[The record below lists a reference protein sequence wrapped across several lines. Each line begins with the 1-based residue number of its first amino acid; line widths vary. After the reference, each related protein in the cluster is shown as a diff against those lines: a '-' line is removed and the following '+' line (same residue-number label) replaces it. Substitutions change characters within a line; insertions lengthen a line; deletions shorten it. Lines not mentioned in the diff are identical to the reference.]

1 MCVLWRRLRTRLSEV
16 REENTLFRLGSVIL
30 MATATLGFGQ
40 SNYQRAPDPIGAM
53 IDAPLTPVVKLSPNL
68 KWALLTEYPGMMP
81 LAELAEP
88 ELRLAGL
95 RFKPGIN
102 GPSRVLYGARI
113 WFRNLTELT
122 ELPIQ
127 GIPNGSKLAFSRW
140 SPDGQRLAFCI
151 NDGNGFSLWTASVDA
166 PVAHQI
172 SLSTRLNAVLG
183 SPFQWL
189 PDSQQLLCLTIPA
202 DRGDCPMALA
212 VPDGP
217 VVHESLGRIAPA
229 RTYQDLLKNPH
240 DELVFA
246 YYLQSQL
253 ECVNLGGDVTD
264 LGSRNLISS
273 FEASPNGEFILVEIL
288 HTPFSYAVPASRFPK
303 RVEIWDRQ
311 GNLVKT
317 LVDLPLQDQIPIAF
331 GSVAVGPRSYG
342 WRSDSPATLFWVEAL
357 DGGDASKPAEWRDKI
372 MLWEAPFTVSPQ
384 VLLQLALR
392 FERVDWGND
401 HLAIVHEWWWSTRKA
416 RAWKVQPQQPA
427 DKAEVLWDRSW
438 EDRYGDPGVPVTRSN
453 AAGHDV
459 LQFAA
464 DGKSIFLFGE
474 GASSEGDRP
483 FVDVRNLGN
492 GEASRLFRSDPP
504 YYERPVAVLN
514 EAPMRLLTRRES
526 VDEPPNYFLCNLLD
540 GNVRQVTEFIHPSPQ
555 LKGLTKELLRYE
567 RADGVKLTATL
578 YLPPGYRKDQGP
590 LPLIVWAY
598 PQEFKSA
605 DAAGQVTNSPYRFDR
620 VHWASPLLFLTQG
633 YAVLDDPT
641 MPIVGEGDVEPND
654 TYVEQL
660 VAGAR
665 AAVDEV
671 VRLGVADPARIAVG
685 GHSYGAFMTANL
697 LAHTDLFRAGVAR
710 SGAYNRTLTPFGF
723 QSEERT
729 IWQAPQVYA
738 NVSPFMHADKITE
751 PLLLIH
757 GDADNNAG
765 TFPLQSERLYNA
777 LAGLGGTAR
786 FVMLPL
792 ESHGYQ
798 ASESIHHM
806 LWEMTQWLDRYVKSP
821 RVP

>member
-1 MCVLWRRLRTRLSEV
+1 
-16 REENTLFRLGSVIL
+16 
-30 MATATLGFGQ
+30 MATATLAFGQ
-40 SNYQRAPDPIGAM
+40 SKYQRAPDPIGAM

-68 KWALLTEYPGMMP
+68 KWALLTEYPGMMS

-102 GPSRVLYGARI
+102 GPSRVLYGTRI
-113 WFRNLTELT
+113 WFRNLSDLT
-122 ELPIQ
+122 ELQIQ
-127 GIPNGSKLAFSRW
+127 GIPSGSKLAFSRW
-140 SPDGQRLAFCI
+140 SPDGQRIAFCV
-151 NDGNGFSLWTASVDA
+151 NSGKGFSLWTASVDT
-166 PVAHQI
+166 PVAREI
-172 SLSTRLNAVLG
+172 ALSTQLNAVSG

-189 PDSQQLLCLTIPA
+189 PDSQRLLCLTIPA
-202 DRGDCPMALA
+202 DRGDCPVASV

-217 VVHESLGRIAPA
+217 VVHESLGRVAPA
-229 RTYQDLLKNPH
+229 RTYQDLLKNSH
-240 DELVFA
+240 DESLFA

-253 ECVNLGGDVTD
+253 ECVSVDGDVTR
-264 LGSRNLISS
+264 LGAGDLISS
-273 FEASPNGEFILVEIL
+273 FEPSPNGEYILVETL

-311 GNLVKT
+311 GNVVKT
-317 LVDLPLQDQIPIAF
+317 LADLPLQDQIPIAF
-331 GSVAVGPRSYG
+331 GSVAVGPRSYS
-342 WRSDSPATLFWVEAL
+342 WRSDSPATLYWVEAL
-357 DGGDASKPAEWRDKI
+357 DGGDASQPAEWRDKF
-372 MLWEAPFTVSPQ
+372 MVWEAPFTTSPQ
-384 VLLQLALR
+384 NFLQLALR
-392 FERVDWGND
+392 FERIDWGND
-401 HLAIVHEWWWSTRKA
+401 RVAIVHEWWWSTRKA
-416 RAWKVQPQQPA
+416 RAWRVQPQNPA
-427 DKAEVLWDRSW
+427 GKPEILWDRSW

-459 LQFAA
+459 LQFNA
-464 DGKSIFLFGE
+464 DGNSIFLFGE

-483 FVDVRNLGN
+483 FVDVRNLGT
-492 GEASRLFRSDPP
+492 GETSRLFRSEAPS
-504 YYERPVAVLN
+504 YERPVALLD
-514 EAPMRLLTRRES
+514 ETATRLLTRRES
-526 VDEPPNYFLCNLLD
+526 VDEPPNYFFRSLVD
-540 GNVRQVTEFIHPSPQ
+540 GSVQQVTEFVHPSPQ
-555 LKGLTKELLRYE
+555 LQGLTKELLRYE

-578 YLPPGYRKDQGP
+578 YLPPGYKKEQGP
-590 LPLIVWAY
+590 LPLILWAY

-641 MPIVGEGDVEPND
+641 MPIVGEGDIEPND

-729 IWQAPQVYA
+729 IWQAPQVYT

-777 LAGLGGTAR
+777 MAGLGGTAR
-786 FVMLPL
+786 LVMLPL

-798 ASESIHHM
+798 SSESIHHM
-806 LWEMTQWLDRYVKSP
+806 LWEMAQWLDRYVKSP
-821 RVP
+821 PLP